1 MDFAAIGSIF
11 FTMVLVDNYIL
22 VKFLGICPFLGVSKK
37 LNSAVGMSGAVIF
50 VMVLATLVTWPIY
63 MYILQPY
70 NLEYLQ
76 IIIFILIIAVLVQ
89 LVETILKKFMP
100 PLYRALGVYLPL
112 ITTNCAVLGAANL
125 NILKDYTYVES
136 IFSALGAGVGFM
148 LAMVL
153 FVGVRGR
160 LETAKTPKCFEGLPI
175 TLVSAAIVSL
185 SFMGFGG
192 VVTNL
197 FG

>member
-1 MDFAAIGSIF
+1 MDVSAIVAIF

-50 VMVLATLVTWPIY
+50 VMVLATLVTWPVY
-63 MYILQPY
+63 MLLLKPL

-89 LVETILKKFMP
+89 LVEIVLKKFMP
-100 PLYRALGVYLPL
+100 PLYKALGVYLPL

-125 NILKDYTYVES
+125 NILKDYTYIES
-136 IFSALGAGVGFM
+136 IFSSLGAGVGFM